1 MALMLWENDIPIY
14 DYSYSLDPNIVMNVQ
29 QLGYSLHGRTI
40 RPAKVGVSKK

>member
-1 MALMLWENDIPIY
+1 MLWENNIPFY
-14 DYSYSLDPNIVMNVQ
+14 AYSYSSDPNIVMNVQ